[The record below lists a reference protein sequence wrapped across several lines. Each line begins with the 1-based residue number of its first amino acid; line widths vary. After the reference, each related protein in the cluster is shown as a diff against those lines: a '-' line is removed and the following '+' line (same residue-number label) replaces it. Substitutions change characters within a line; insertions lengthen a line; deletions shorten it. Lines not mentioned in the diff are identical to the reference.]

1 MSDVLSL
8 DEARARR
15 RAASADALGP
25 YETAYD
31 VRHGYEAP
39 ARPRPRPAADQDE
52 VFLFHTRGGTDD
64 ERR

>member
-15 RAASADALGP
+15 RASASASPLGP
-25 YETAYD
+25 YETVYD
-31 VRHGYEAP
+31 TRRGYDQP
-39 ARPRPRPAADQDE
+39 ARPRLRRADEDE
-52 VFLFHTRGGTDD
+52 VFLFLARDDDD

>member
-15 RAASADALGP
+15 RASAPASLGP

-31 VRHGYEAP
+31 VRRGYDQPA
-39 ARPRPRPAADQDE
+39 ARPRLRRADEDE
-52 VFLFHTRGGTDD
+52 VFLFRARDD
-64 ERR
+64 DDDRR